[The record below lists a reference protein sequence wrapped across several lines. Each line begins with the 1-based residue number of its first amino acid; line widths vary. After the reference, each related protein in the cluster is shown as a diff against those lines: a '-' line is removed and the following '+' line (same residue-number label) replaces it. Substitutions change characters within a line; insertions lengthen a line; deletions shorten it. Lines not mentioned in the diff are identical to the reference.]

1 MRKIIAVFLVLSL
14 ALTFSACDGASQQT
28 PTGTLSVHF
37 IDVGQGDSILIDL
50 GDTEV
55 LIDGGKKN
63 TGAAEYISAYVDGP
77 LEALIVTH
85 FDSDHIGGLLQ
96 VFNDYDVSGFWYRGE
111 TSGTATADDLM
122 TIVNNEQSTIH
133 TVMRG
138 SIIQI
143 GVLVFSV
150 LNPPVP
156 FFSDENNNSIVL
168 QLSYGDTDFLFMGDA
183 EQEAETS
190 MLSLLKDIDVLKV
203 GHHGSSSSS
212 SWAFLQIVK
221 PEIAVYMAGV
231 GNSYGHPHQI
241 TLDNLTAIGA
251 TIYGTDV
258 NGTII
263 ISTTGQDNPVVH
275 TTK

>member
-1 MRKIIAVFLVLSL
+1 MKKSIAVFLALL
-14 ALTFSACDGASQQT
+14 LILTFSGCDLFNKPPST
-28 PTGTLSVHF
+28 TLTAHF
-37 IDVGQGDSILIDL
+37 IDVGQGDAILIDL

-55 LIDGGKKN
+55 LIDGGNTN
-63 TGAAEYISAYVDGP
+63 TGAAAYINAYINSP
-77 LEALIVTH
+77 LEAVIVTH
-85 FDSDHIGGLLQ
+85 FDKDHIGGLLE
-96 VFNDYDVSGFWYRGE
+96 VFEDYDVAGFWYRGE

-122 TIVNNEQSTIH
+122 TLVNDEHAAIH
-133 TVMRG
+133 TVVRG
-138 SIIQI
+138 SIIQV
-143 GVLVFSV
+143 GVLQFSV

-156 FFSDENNNSIVL
+156 FFDDENNDSIVL
-168 QLSYGDTDFLFMGDA
+168 QLSYGQTDFLFMGDA
-183 EQEAETS
+183 EQEAEST
-190 MLSLLKDIDVLKV
+190 MLSLLKDIDILKV

-241 TLDNLTAIGA
+241 TLDNLIAIEA

-258 NGTII
+258 NGTIR
-263 ISTTGQDNPVVH
+263 ISTDGKKGPVVQ